1 MSNCQFIVSIYAVF
15 DFHSSCFLII
25 FCPVVCMFLKILI
38 SLRPKQWIKNIF
50 VLPALVFSDNL
61 LNSSLL
67 IVSIYAFFCF
77 CALSGAVYILND
89 IADRNKDTL
98 HPLKRRRP
106 IATGELSV
114 FAASCVSVLLSGI
127 AVATAFNLESS
138 FGWIALMYLVQNI
151 AYSIWLKNIVLLD
164 VITIA
169 TGFLLR
175 AVGGWMALQVP
186 ISSWFV
192 LCIFTLA
199 LFLACIKRRQEL
211 VLLKSDAVGHRHILA
226 VYSLP
231 FLDQIISILTA
242 STLVCYSLYAMGVG
256 DSEKLISKNMEW
268 TIPFVLYGL
277 LRYLFVVYEKGRGDN
292 PTSVVLG
299 DKPLKLTVILWL
311 LTAVVSIYAV
321 R

>member
-1 MSNCQFIVSIYAVF
+1 
-15 DFHSSCFLII
+15 
-25 FCPVVCMFLKILI
+25 MFLKILI

-50 VLPALVFSDNL
+50 ILPAVFSDNL
-61 LNSSLL
+61 VNPSLL

-89 IADRNKDTL
+89 IADRNKDICI
-98 HPLKRRRP
+98 LKRRRP

-138 FGWIALMYLVQNI
+138 FGWIALTYLVQNV

-175 AVGGWMALQVP
+175 AVGGGMALQV

-199 LFLACIKRRQEL
+199 LF
-211 VLLKSDAVGHRHILA
+211 
-226 VYSLP
+226 
-231 FLDQIISILTA
+231 
-242 STLVCYSLYAMGVG
+242 
-256 DSEKLISKNMEW
+256 
-268 TIPFVLYGL
+268 
-277 LRYLFVVYEKGRGDN
+277 
-292 PTSVVLG
+292 
-299 DKPLKLTVILWL
+299 
-311 LTAVVSIYAV
+311 
-321 R
+321 